1 MEENQTKEYSSKLEF
16 LREEA
21 KEDFWYIIGR
31 IDESYERNNRKK
43 HKSRVNI
50 SSVWFLKLH
59 TWLKQL

>member
-50 SSVWFLKLH
+50 SSV
-59 TWLKQL
+59 